1 MYKKHIIAAVVLAA
15 TAFLATPAFAGQ
27 SPIQAYNSVNT
38 SGYAA
43 PQKLDANGAV
53 IANTDGT
60 KSSLNITAATVV
72 QTVAAGAQRI
82 VRFVVT
88 TAGAAGA
95 LYDASTTGGASAASL
110 IAVMPATVGIYD
122 LNFPVASGVLVVP
135 GSGQVV
141 SVSYQ

>member
-1 MYKKHIIAAVVLAA
+1 MKKTILIGFIASAA
-15 TAFLATPAFAGQ
+15 IAFASVAFAGQ
-27 SPIQAYNSVNT
+27 SPVQAYNSVNT

-53 IANTDGT
+53 IVNTDGT
-60 KSSLNITAATVV
+60 KSRLNVTAATVV
-72 QTVAAGAQRI
+72 QTAAAGAQRI
-82 VRFVVT
+82 IRFVVT
-88 TAGAAGA
+88 TAGVAGA

-122 LNFPVASGVLVVP
+122 LNFPIASGVLVVP

>member
-1 MYKKHIIAAVVLAA
+1 MKKTILIGFIASAA
-15 TAFLATPAFAGQ
+15 IAFASVAFAGQ

-60 KSSLNITAATVV
+60 KSRLNVTAATVV
-72 QTVAAGAQRI
+72 QTAAAGAQRI
-82 VRFVVT
+82 IRFVVT

-95 LYDASTTGGASAASL
+95 LYDASTTGGAAAASL

-122 LNFPVASGVLVVP
+122 LNFPIASGVLVVP